1 MWYTIA
7 MKNKSGK
14 GSLGGIGCLVILVA
28 GFVFMLPF
36 MSDFKA
42 ARERAKQA
50 KPTPATTNQPPAQ
63 NQKPKQSDPL
73 AEPEPIIAETMF
85 RKALRDYLHDPESYK
100 PGMLRHGAHPQGY
113 AFIQEFRAKNA
124 LGAMIKQSAGL
135 LASTN
140 TGEITWTFYTPE
152 QTDALIREVMKFKAE
167 TDPKIKAFK
176 KSVEE
181 AQKP

>member
-1 MWYTIA
+1 MWYTIT
-7 MKNKSGK
+7 MKNKTGK
-14 GSLGGIGCLVILVA
+14 TSLGSIGCLIILVA
-28 GFVFMLPF
+28 GFFFMRSF
-36 MSDFKA
+36 TSDFKA

-50 KPTPATTNQPPAQ
+50 KPTQATTNQPPAQ
-63 NQKPKQSDPL
+63 EPKPNQVNPL
-73 AEPEPIIAETMF
+73 AETEPIIAETLF
-85 RKALRDYLHDPESYK
+85 RDALRNYLNDPDSYK

-124 LGAMIKQSAGL
+124 FGAMIKQTAGL

-140 TGEITWTFYTPE
+140 TGKITWTFYTPE
-152 QTDALIREVMKFKAE
+152 QTPDLLLEVMKFKAE

-176 KSVEE
+176 ESVEK